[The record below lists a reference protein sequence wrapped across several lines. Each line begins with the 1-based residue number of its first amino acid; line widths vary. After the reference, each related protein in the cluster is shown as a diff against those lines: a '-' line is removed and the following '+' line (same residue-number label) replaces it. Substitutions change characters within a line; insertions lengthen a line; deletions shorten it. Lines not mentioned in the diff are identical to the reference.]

1 MPSILR
7 GSGSAF
13 MAGHLDTKTGA
24 GRQACAGT
32 SRGWIMNM
40 VAVVTGG
47 SRGAG
52 KGIAIAL
59 GRSGATVYVT
69 GRSQTPDDSPYGGT
83 VAETAALI
91 SEAGGKGV
99 PMCIDH
105 SKDEAVAELFA
116 RVGRDH
122 GRLDLLVNNAVKA
135 VGVTLPG
142 GFWEKPLEAADL
154 ITIGLRSHFVASF
167 YAAPLLITNGRGLI
181 VNTGHYGAVA
191 YHHGPVYGAQ
201 KAGADKMAADMAKEL
216 RPHNVAAV
224 SIWMGGLDTERARA
238 YLASLPADVRPK
250 GKRESP
256 QFTGR
261 VIAALYASEK
271 LMSLS
276 GRALIGAE
284 LGAVL
289 GVTDVDGSSPLSYR
303 YTLGGP
309 PELHWTLTT

>member
-1 MPSILR
+1 M
-7 GSGSAF
+7 
-13 MAGHLDTKTGA
+13 
-24 GRQACAGT
+24 
-32 SRGWIMNM
+32 
-40 VAVVTGG
+40 
-47 SRGAG
+47 
-52 KGIAIAL
+52 
-59 GRSGATVYVT
+59 TVYVT
-69 GRSQTPDDSPYGGT
+69 GRSVADSDSPYGGT
-83 VAETAALI
+83 VSETAALV
-91 SEAGGKGV
+91 SEAGGRGIAV
-99 PMCIDH
+99 AVDH
-105 SKDEAVAELFA
+105 ADDEAVKSLFG
-116 RVGRDH
+116 RVQQEH
-122 GRLDLLVNNAVKA
+122 GRLDVLVNNAANAGPGITMV
-135 VGVTLPG
+135 G
-142 GFWEKPLEAADL
+142 GFWQKPLDTVDL
-154 ITIGLRSHFVASF
+154 ITVGLRSHYVSSF
-167 YAAPLLITNGRGLI
+167 HAAPLLIANGKGLI

-191 YHHGPVYGAQ
+191 YYHGPAYGAQ
-201 KAGADKMAADMAKEL
+201 KAGSDKMAADMAKEL